1 VAAVLI
7 AVLGVIGT
15 LSGVALGAR
24 QEQRR
29 WLRDKRLDAYVSFD
43 NAVHAFDVAWS
54 RQTEKPDAHELMA
67 AFSALNAQ
75 RDRVLL
81 VAPPDV
87 RLAAVRVVEVATRAA
102 AAFGRRARAG
112 DGAEAMLRFIDVV
125 SELQQAQRLD
135 VQGSPRRGT
144 WSRLASA

>member
-1 VAAVLI
+1 MAAVLI

-54 RQTEKPDAHELMA
+54 RQAEKPDAHELMA
-67 AFSALNAQ
+67 AFAALNAH

-87 RLAAVRVVEVATRAA
+87 RLAALRLVEVATQAA
-102 AAFGRRARAG
+102 AAFGRRARSA
-112 DGAEAMLRFIDVV
+112 DGAESMLRFIDLVG
-125 SELQQAQRLD
+125 ELQDAQRVD
-135 VQGSPRRGT
+135 VQGRRRARRGGP
-144 WSRLASA
+144 AS